1 VQVLLFYVT
10 KWVSWTSILSV
21 AILHKTHIS
30 LPTVKGCQEHKNLGA
45 DQDGI
50 YTIDPDG
57 QGIISVFCD
66 QTTDGGGWTVFQRR
80 SAPYSNIFD
89 QWWHRYR
96 DGFGDLTEEFWL
108 GNKYLHRIAL
118 SGSLLRIDLRRADG
132 QTGYA
137 KFGGFQVANEAELFR
152 WDMNSYEGNISNA
165 IYGNSD
171 PNLNIR
177 GMAFSTPDNDNDN
190 CPSCKCFPH
199 AGWWGNNCAM
209 ANLNSQSRPKWKPWS
224 EESFITFSEMR
235 VRNNWHHQ

>member
-1 VQVLLFYVT
+1 MLLFYVT
-10 KWVSWTSILSV
+10 KMSFVDFYLT
-21 AILHKTHIS
+21 AGEAEFLHKTHVS
-30 LPTVKGCQEHKNLGA
+30 LPTVKSCQEHKSLGA

-80 SAPYSNIFD
+80 SAPYSNSFD
-89 QWWHRYR
+89 RLWHRYR

-108 GNKYLHRIAL
+108 GNKYLHRIAP
-118 SGSLLRIDLRRADG
+118 SGSLLRIELHRADG

-137 KFGGFQVANEAELFR
+137 KFGGFQVANETNLFW
-152 WDMNSYEGNISNA
+152 WDMNSYEGNIPNA

-177 GMAFSTPDNDNDN
+177 GMAFSTPDNNNDN
-190 CPSCKCFPH
+190 CPSCRCFGR
-199 AGWWGNNCAM
+199 AGWWANYCAKV
-209 ANLNSQSRPKWKPWS
+209 ALNSRSRPNWKPWS
-224 EESFITFSEMR
+224 EKSSIAFSEMK
-235 VRNNWHHQ
+235 VRKN